1 MNHTIQI
8 DFQTEDG
15 AVLAGELVNSY
26 RLVESATSRVGVAAE
41 IDLDSDDEIS
51 VVVFLGEEMQ
61 AHNVHVS
68 QIVAIDEV
76 FV

>member
-41 IDLDSDDEIS
+41 IDLDSDDEIA